1 MYINEILADG
11 EKVRG
16 IMTKSLKSGEIMV
29 LRENGLLTIAN
40 EVLINGEEIDATDFI
55 SKYQNAGIG
64 DDGQFCA
71 LILSDEDMD
80 WLGDVD
86 LTVDH
91 KKHHRSSPLQ
101 IFNSCIAKSD
111 VKIFSLRE
119 LICNTNATGMFSY
132 VKKTDTEAVAKA
144 IYGDYHFK
152 F

>member
-1 MYINEILADG
+1 MYIKEILADG

-16 IMTKSLKSGEIMV
+16 IMTKSLKAGEIMV
-29 LRENGLLTIAN
+29 LREDGLLTIAN
-40 EVLINGEEIDATDFI
+40 EVLINGEEIYATDFI

-71 LILSDEDMD
+71 LILSDEDID
-80 WLGDVD
+80 WIENVD
-86 LTVDH
+86 LTVDYD
-91 KKHHRSSPLQ
+91 KRNRDSNLQ
-101 IFNSCIAKSD
+101 IFNCCIAKSD

-132 VKKTDTEAVAKA
+132 VKKTDTEVIARA
-144 IYGDYHFK
+144 IYGNYHFK